1 MEIACGSLTDW
12 NASWERGWGQRERE
26 VWPSV
31 SASSVSPQRLT
42 FLPLNRALL
51 LRSRQPRLGESLGRT
66 PTLHPSLCHP
76 SGRYGDP
83 HLPSV
88 CLALLLCVCGT
99 FPRTVVFQ
107 RVSHLPL
114 QGSSFSSFPVG
125 LRGRHGAQT
134 LASSLSLSGSTSLS
148 QLQALV
154 PSTSKDK

>member
-1 MEIACGSLTDW
+1 MPCGSLMDW
-12 NASWERGWGQRERE
+12 NASWEPGWGQRERE
-26 VWPSV
+26 MWPSA

-51 LRSRQPRLGESLGRT
+51 LRSRQPRLGDGPWAGLLLSILHCATRVVAKVT
-66 PTLHPSLCHP
+66 PTFLLCSWP
-76 SGRYGDP
+76 
-83 HLPSV
+83 
-88 CLALLLCVCGT
+88 CWCVCGT
-99 FPRTVVFQ
+99 FLRMVVFH

-114 QGSSFSSFPVG
+114 QGSSFSSLPVG
-125 LRGRHGAQT
+125 LGGRHGAQT